1 MARKRNNDRKTEV
14 ADYRHEDE
22 RLNNPPAGLA
32 AEVEAPAAAGAPR
45 RRYSYNPHLDPR
57 LMFDSQEVR
66 ERAERLLAEIAAAD
80 SLEVAQAKARELE
93 RMQEPWLQ
101 WAGKAEHTSFEVDSV
116 PLYIHER
123 ISTQAIL
130 RAVKREEVQK
140 SLFGD
145 PEMPLHEAVEAYRH
159 PMDWANRLVLG
170 DSLVVMNSL
179 LERERMAGQVQMIYI
194 DPPYGIG
201 YNSNFQARVDKRDV
215 KDGADDDLTR
225 EPEQIRAYR
234 DTWTLGIH
242 SYLTYLRDRLLLAKE
257 LLSETGSVFVQINDE
272 NLHHVREVLDD
283 VFGPGNFA
291 AIIGFVT
298 TSGFETTGLTR
309 AGDYVLWYYRDA
321 SRPPKVHTLF
331 EEMRKEPGDG
341 GYRWLVLPDGS
352 SRGMTAA
359 EARGREPIPDGSLL
373 YKPDNI
379 LSQGSASQ
387 DQAFAYRGKT
397 YRPRPNNH
405 WKASHPD
412 GMNRLASGGRLHVA
426 ENTIQ
431 YVRAADD
438 FPLKVRTT
446 LWLDTVTGQF
456 TDEKLY
462 AVQTNPKVIARCLLM
477 TTDPGDLVLD
487 PTCGSGT
494 TAFVA
499 EQWGRRWITCDTSR
513 VAVFLARQRLLTAKF
528 DYYDLADEARGVTG
542 GFRYKTVPHI
552 TLKSIANNPDLDPD
566 KVAARREA
574 IAREHPQ
581 ASEQEVDRLLR
592 EANEE
597 IIRANADQETL
608 YDQPE
613 VVRNKVRVSGP
624 FTVEA
629 IPPPSL
635 EAMEE
640 TPIGGEPEVEA
651 DGGGRQEAQQDGG
664 GVQAPALQTA
674 ATSPT
679 EHVETLIE
687 QLRKDGV
694 LFPDNKQMVFAS
706 LTGCGSGVIH
716 AEGEPTNGGA
726 GGLKRVAISFG
737 PLYGPVTGHQVED
750 GLREARMGG
759 YDGIIFAGFAFD
771 AEAQANVDH
780 YRDNPQ
786 VKAFIAH
793 IRPDMLMT
801 DEDGRSLLKTT
812 ASSQLFTVFG
822 EPEVKLGKT
831 RQGHVVE
838 LLGVDV
844 YDPVTG
850 AVSSARG
857 DRVAAW
863 FIDTDYDGRT
873 FCICQA
879 FFPDKSAWDKLGRA
893 LKSAVDPEKFEM
905 LSGTKSVAFKA
916 GKHNRVAVKVIDR
929 RGNEV
934 MVVRPL

>member
-14 ADYRHEDE
+14 GDYRHEEE
-22 RLNNPPAGLA
+22 RLNNPSAGLA
-32 AEVEAPAAAGAPR
+32 AEVADTTMAGPKREYA
-45 RRYSYNPHLDPR
+45 YNPHLDPR
-57 LMFDSQEVR
+57 LMFDSQDVR
-66 ERAERLLAEIAAAD
+66 QQAERLLAEIAAAD
-80 SLEVAQAKARELE
+80 SLEVAQAKARELQ

-101 WAGKAEHTSFEVDSV
+101 WAGKAKHTSFEVDSV

-145 PEMPLHEAVEAYRH
+145 REMPLHEAVEAYRH

-201 YNSNFQARVDKRDV
+201 YNSNFQSRVDKRDV

-257 LLSETGSVFVQINDE
+257 LLSETGSVFVQIGDE
-272 NLHHVREVLDD
+272 NVHHVRELMDE
-283 VFGPGNFA
+283 VFGSASFVAQVAFKKTGGQSTTALAGVCDHLLWYCRDRGSLKYRQLHFAKVPGEEGAKQYDWLELPDGTRRRMSEDELAGAVPEDAQVFQPYPMVSMGPSRNDRPFEWEGKTFLPSPNSHWKVTGEGLTRLPA
-291 AIIGFVT
+291 CRRLLAIGNTLRFVNYLSDYPVT
-298 TSGFETTGLTR
+298 PYTNLWTDTQTSGF
-309 AGDYVLWYYRDA
+309 
-321 SRPPKVHTLF
+321 
-331 EEMRKEPGDG
+331 
-341 GYRWLVLPDGS
+341 
-352 SRGMTAA
+352 
-359 EARGREPIPDGSLL
+359 
-373 YKPDNI
+373 
-379 LSQGSASQ
+379 
-387 DQAFAYRGKT
+387 
-397 YRPRPNNH
+397 
-405 WKASHPD
+405 
-412 GMNRLASGGRLHVA
+412 
-426 ENTIQ
+426 
-431 YVRAADD
+431 AADH
-438 FPLKVRTT
+438 
-446 LWLDTVTGQF
+446 
-456 TDEKLY
+456 LY
-462 AVQTNPKVIARCLLM
+462 VVQTLPTVIARCVLM

-494 TAFVA
+494 TAFVS

-513 VAVFLARQRLLTAKF
+513 VAVFLARQRLLTAKY
-528 DYYDLADEARGVTG
+528 DYFDLADEDRGVSG

-552 TLKSIANNPDLDPD
+552 TLGSIANNPDLDPD
-566 KVAARREA
+566 KVAARRES
-574 IAREHPQ
+574 IRKQHPD
-581 ASEQEVDRLLR
+581 ATEQETDRLLR
-592 EANEE
+592 EANEA

-613 VVRNKVRVSGP
+613 VARNKVRVSGP

-640 TPIGGEPEVEA
+640 TPIGGEPEAE
-651 DGGGRQEAQQDGG
+651 EDGG

-679 EHVETLIE
+679 EHVEALIE

-706 LTGCGSGVIH
+706 VTGCGSGVIH

-750 GLREARMGG
+750 GLREARIGG

-801 DEDGRSLLKTT
+801 DDDGRSLLKTT
-812 ASSQLFTVFG
+812 PSSQLFTVFG

-916 GKHNRVAVKVIDR
+916 GKHKRVAVKVIDR